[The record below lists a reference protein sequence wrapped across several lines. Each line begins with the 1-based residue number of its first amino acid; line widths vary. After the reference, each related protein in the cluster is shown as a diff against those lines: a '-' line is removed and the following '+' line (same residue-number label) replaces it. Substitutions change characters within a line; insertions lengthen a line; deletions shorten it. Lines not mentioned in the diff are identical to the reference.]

1 MVKHIVVWRLKASAH
16 GHTRTENA
24 RIIKQRLES
33 LSGVIPGLLKIE
45 VGIDFGKTEQSCDI
59 ALYSEFDS
67 REALRLYQEHPA
79 HQAAVQFIR
88 EARDERYVV
97 DYES

>member
-1 MVKHIVVWRLKASAH
+1 MIRHIVLWRLKASAH
-16 GHTRTENA
+16 GHTKTENA

-33 LSGVIPGLLKIE
+33 LRGVIP
-45 VGIDFGKTEQSCDI
+45 GIDFGKTEQSCDV
-59 ALYSEFDS
+59 ALCCEFES
-67 REALRLYQEHPA
+67 KEALRLYQEHPA

-97 DYES
+97 DYEP

>member
-1 MVKHIVVWRLKASAH
+1 MVKHIVVWRLKSSAH

>member
-1 MVKHIVVWRLKASAH
+1 MIRHIVLWRLKASAH
-16 GHTRTENA
+16 GHTKTENA

-33 LSGVIPGLLKIE
+33 LRGVIPGLLKVE
-45 VGIDFGKTEQSCDI
+45 VGIDFGKTEQSCDV
-59 ALYSEFDS
+59 ALCCEFES
-67 REALRLYQEHPA
+67 KEALRLYQEHPA

-97 DYES
+97 DYEP

>member
-1 MVKHIVVWRLKASAH
+1 MVKHIVLWRLKATAAGRSGA
-16 GHTRTENA
+16 ENA
-24 RIIKQRLES
+24 KIIKQKLES
-33 LSGVIPGLLKIE
+33 LRGVIPGLLKSE
-45 VGIDFGKTEQSCDI
+45 VGIDFGKTGESCDI
-59 ALYSEFDS
+59 ALYSEFES

-97 DYES
+97 DYEP

>member
-1 MVKHIVVWRLKASAH
+1 MVKHIVLWRLKSSAH
-16 GHTRTENA
+16 GHTRAENA
-24 RIIKQRLES
+24 RIIKQKLES
-33 LSGVIPGLLKIE
+33 LRDVIPGLLRIE
-45 VGIDFGKTEQSCDI
+45 VGIDFGKTAQSCDI
-59 ALYSEFDS
+59 VLNSEFES

-97 DYES
+97 DYEL

>member
-1 MVKHIVVWRLKASAH
+1 MVKHIVVWRLKSSAH

-45 VGIDFGKTEQSCDI
+45 VGIDFGKTEQSCDV

>member
-1 MVKHIVVWRLKASAH
+1 MVRHIVLWRLKASAH
-16 GHTRTENA
+16 GHTKTENA
-24 RIIKQRLES
+24 RIIKQKLES
-33 LSGVIPGLLKIE
+33 LRGIIPGLLSVE

-59 ALYSEFDS
+59 ALYSELES

-88 EARDERYVV
+88 EAREERYVV
-97 DYES
+97 DYEL